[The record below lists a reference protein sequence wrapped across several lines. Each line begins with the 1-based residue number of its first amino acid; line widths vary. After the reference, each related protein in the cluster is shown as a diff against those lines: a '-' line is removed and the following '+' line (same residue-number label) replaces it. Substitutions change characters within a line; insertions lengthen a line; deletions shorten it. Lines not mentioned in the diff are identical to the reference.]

1 MVSVVHSV
9 AAQSG
14 FEHSL
19 QTLGEGLS
27 VEETEKIRRA
37 AEFAQSVYGD
47 LKLGSGEG
55 VWRHALGM
63 ALILV
68 GLKLDADCRLAALLF
83 AVPTYDEQGI
93 AHIDERFGA
102 AAAQLVGGISRLN
115 RMRPITRGFV
125 ANSEESGETNP
136 VEMKA

>member
-9 AAQSG
+9 AAQSD

-19 QTLGEGLS
+19 KTLCEGLS
-27 VEETEKIRRA
+27 DLEKEKIRLA

-55 VWRHALGM
+55 VWHHALGM

-68 GLKLDADCRLAALLF
+68 RLKLDVDCRLAALLF
-83 AVPTYDEQGI
+83 ANLWSQRF
-93 AHIDERFGA
+93 ERGP
-102 AAAQLVGGISRLN
+102 LEWLMRRLC
-115 RMRPITRGFV
+115 G
-125 ANSEESGETNP
+125 
-136 VEMKA
+136 